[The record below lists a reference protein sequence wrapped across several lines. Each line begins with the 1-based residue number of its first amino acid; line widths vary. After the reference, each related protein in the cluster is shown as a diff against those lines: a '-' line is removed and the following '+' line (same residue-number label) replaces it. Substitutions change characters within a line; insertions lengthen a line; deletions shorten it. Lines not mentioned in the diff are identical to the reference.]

1 MYKLIDNIYIEI
13 HKNIQYTETRIKNN
27 PDLFITSSDYH
38 EYSNFLKNEY
48 GPINIYNIVLFT
60 NFITEIKNKVR
71 LPIVYYVYSNK
82 NNTDLLNAL
91 FLFGCYFIIKENY
104 SVAELLFNISYI
116 FEHCTQYYICCSSK
130 YNGYVTTI
138 KDCFKTI
145 KYICDN
151 NYFDITTFNIDEYLY
166 YMNYAFRDMTL
177 VLNKFLAMSCPSIY
191 SINNV
196 INELKKQNIK
206 NIIRL
211 NGENAYDK
219 SLFEKNNIII
229 HDLYFEDMTT
239 PSLEIIKK
247 FMNII
252 SNHDINEIFAIH
264 CKAGI
269 GRTVVL
275 ICIYLILKLD
285 FKPKNAIA
293 YMRIMRSGSIL
304 HHQGLFLESISYIKK
319 HI

>member
-1 MYKLIDNIYIEI
+1 
-13 HKNIQYTETRIKNN
+13 
-27 PDLFITSSDYH
+27 
-38 EYSNFLKNEY
+38 
-48 GPINIYNIVLFT
+48 
-60 NFITEIKNKVR
+60 
-71 LPIVYYVYSNK
+71 
-82 NNTDLLNAL
+82 
-91 FLFGCYFIIKENY
+91 
-104 SVAELLFNISYI
+104 
-116 FEHCTQYYICCSSK
+116 
-130 YNGYVTTI
+130 
-138 KDCFKTI
+138 
-145 KYICDN
+145 
-151 NYFDITTFNIDEYLY
+151 
-166 YMNYAFRDMTL
+166 MNYAFRDMTL